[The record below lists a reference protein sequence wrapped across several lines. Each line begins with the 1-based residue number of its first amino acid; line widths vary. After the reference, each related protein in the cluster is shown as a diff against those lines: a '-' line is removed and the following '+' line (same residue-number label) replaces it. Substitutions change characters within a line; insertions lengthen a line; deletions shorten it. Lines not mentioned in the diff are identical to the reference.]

1 MHAYFTVIRA
11 LPRSFHLSLKKCTQT
26 EFCSAATCN
35 PSSSFF
41 HLSRTWSIGRES
53 NRASHSGTAV
63 TPDASS
69 RNPSK
74 CPPLSVRQGSQ
85 FENADLGVSFSVH
98 RRFVL
103 LAPTPGRP
111 QLATQTRNVHSPV
124 PRPTRRS
131 APVQII
137 SSLFFLCFSLA
148 SFLVRFRPVPLSA
161 SFQKKCHTTRLPP
174 SPPRPSLQVKKT
186 QQPSR

>member
-137 SSLFFLCFSLA
+137 SSLFFFAFLSPRFS
-148 SFLVRFRPVPLSA
+148 SVSVPFPCPPPFRKNATQL
-161 SFQKKCHTTRLPP
+161 R
-174 SPPRPSLQVKKT
+174 RPSLEVKKT